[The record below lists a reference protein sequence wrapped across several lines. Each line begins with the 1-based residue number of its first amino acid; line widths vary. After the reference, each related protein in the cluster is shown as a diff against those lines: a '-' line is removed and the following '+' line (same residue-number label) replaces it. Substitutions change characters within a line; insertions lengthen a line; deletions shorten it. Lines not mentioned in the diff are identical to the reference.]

1 MLESFKFPE
10 SNIVDLDIFLL
21 IGQSNISGR
30 GKLSDFINEYDKV
43 PNKTSY
49 SSTIESDNIPPQDIG
64 FDQSIYMD
72 KDGTFKKPFA
82 DRIFRFDTTTGW
94 NNSFHPFEL
103 HKNVDTLKSVGL
115 GPAIPF
121 ACHYINHYS
130 KSNNAIGLVP
140 AAVGGTSLSE
150 WELNEYTDNP
160 KKLIEDFYNLP
171 INSEKLLFNSLKS
184 FYFSMLKVPES
195 MKINFKGILW
205 YQGENDSALSEEEAY
220 SYPSRFNFFLSNL
233 NSYLYEIITDIRRT
247 KNVNICTTTNSDS
260 VFCKVL
266 QIIPFISVAITTTR
280 SNQCKFRDI
289 IRQQQLERKFKLTY
303 FRSSFVIVEDVIDA
317 FGLPLQSDNIHI
329 GIFSIFELG
338 KHFYSKYFGLLQ
350 YFEKIDHFGESCEKT
365 PEILNTFE
373 SVQISLDPLKSD
385 SVNHF
390 QFDKYLLMPCYTML
404 GKATIDSYHL
414 FDQIKS
420 QVMRDIN
427 EEDTNAS
434 VLLEQ
439 TRSKSFSSFTR
450 SKSSSPYPIL
460 RSGLKAINFTY
471 GELNYLDFCKILHM
485 LNIKA
490 GSCFVDLGCGSGVLL
505 AAACLSGIPLG
516 KVCGIELSGSKIA
529 ECKLL
534 MNHVKE
540 HSNIDV
546 EVIEGNFLITPW
558 KDFDVVYTCST
569 CFAPDQMD
577 KLIYLCKYLKAG
589 ANVIFVDKEPFES
602 SKNDHS
608 DDRDSDGIAE
618 MFKLIASSQ
627 CFTSWGTA
635 DVFVYEKLF

>member
-1 MLESFKFPE
+1 MLESTQFPQ
-10 SNIVDLDIFLL
+10 SSIIDLDIFLL

-49 SSTIESDNIPPQDIG
+49 SPTIESDNIAPQDIG
-64 FDQSIYMD
+64 FDQSSYID
-72 KDGTFKKPFA
+72 KDGTFKKPFV
-82 DRIFRFDTTTGW
+82 DRIFRFDTFTGW

-103 HKNVDTLKSVGL
+103 HKNVDTLKSVGI

-121 ACHYINHYS
+121 ACHYIDHYS

-150 WELNEYTDNP
+150 WELNEYIDNP
-160 KKLIEDFYNLP
+160 KSLIEDFYNLP
-171 INSEKLLFNSLKS
+171 INTEKLLFNSLKS
-184 FYFSMLKVPES
+184 FYFSILKVPES
-195 MKINFKGILW
+195 ININFKGILW
-205 YQGENDSALSEEEAY
+205 YQGENDSALSEQEAY
-220 SYPSRFNFFLSNL
+220 SYASRFNFFLSNL
-233 NSYLYEIITDIRRT
+233 NSYLYEIITDVRRT
-247 KNVNICTTTNSDS
+247 RNVNIGTTSSNGSI
-260 VFCKVL
+260 FCKVL
-266 QIIPFISVAITTTR
+266 QVIPFISVAITTTR

-289 IRQQQLERKFKLTY
+289 IRQQQLERKLKLTY
-303 FRSSFVIVEDVIDA
+303 FRSSFVIIEDVIDG

-329 GIFSIFELG
+329 GICSIFELG
-338 KHFYSKYFGLLQ
+338 KHFYTKYLGLLQ
-350 YFEKIDHFGESCEKT
+350 YMENIDHFGESREQT

-373 SVQISLDPLKSD
+373 SLRSLDPFKSD
-385 SVNHF
+385 SVDHF
-390 QFDKYLLMPCYTML
+390 QVDKYLMMPCYTML
-404 GKATIDSYHL
+404 GKSTIDSFHL
-414 FDQIKS
+414 YDQIKS

-434 VLLEQ
+434 ILLDQ
-439 TRSKSFSSFTR
+439 TRSKSFSSYTR

-471 GELNYLDFCKILHM
+471 GELHYLDFCKILYM

-490 GSCFVDLGCGSGVLL
+490 GSFFVDLGCGSGVLL
-505 AAACLSGIPLG
+505 AAACLSGISFG

-534 MNHVKE
+534 MNRVQE

-546 EVIEGNFLITPW
+546 EVVEGNFLIAPW
-558 KDFDVVYTCST
+558 IDFDVVYTCST
-569 CFAPDQMD
+569 CFAPDQME
-577 KLIYLCKYLKAG
+577 KLIDLCKNLKAG

-602 SKNDHS
+602 SKNGHS
-608 DDRDSDGIAE
+608 DHKDSEGIAE

-635 DVFVYEKLF
+635 DVFIYEKLY